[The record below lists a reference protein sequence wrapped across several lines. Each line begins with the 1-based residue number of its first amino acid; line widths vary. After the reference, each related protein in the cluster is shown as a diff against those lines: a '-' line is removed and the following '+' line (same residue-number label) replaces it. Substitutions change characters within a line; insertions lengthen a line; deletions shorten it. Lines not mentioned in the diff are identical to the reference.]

1 MVKVSQRKERNMKSF
16 NTKYLVM
23 VWLCSYDIVC
33 GNEFTFYG
41 GQGSYVKY
49 PILNTSVSKRLHI
62 SFEFKSTETS
72 EQLVLYVD
80 DILNG
85 GKDGGDYMRITLK
98 DGRLHILRKIESE
111 GKAKD
116 VMSIGHNLHD
126 NIKHFVEINRS
137 ETSFDVTLD
146 GEMETL
152 KKLSRNVRLNSNV
165 FLGGSPEQNT
175 LSRDAYFNFFDRFVI
190 IVEVNQYLFLNR

>member
-1 MVKVSQRKERNMKSF
+1 MKSMVS
-16 NTKYLVM
+16 TKYFLIL
-23 VWLCSYDIVC
+23 WLSMHEGIH
-33 GNEFTFYG
+33 GNPFTFYG
-41 GQGSYVKY
+41 GRGSYVKY
-49 PILNTSVSKRLHI
+49 PILNTSASTRLYI

-98 DGRLHILRKIESE
+98 DGTLHILRKIESE
-111 GKAKD
+111 GRAKD
-116 VMSIGHNLHD
+116 VMSIGHDLND

-137 ETSFDVTLD
+137 ESSFDITLD

-165 FLGGSPEQNT
+165 FVGGSPEQNT
-175 LSRDAYFNFFDRFVI
+175 LSRDAYFNFFDRS
-190 IVEVNQYLFLNR
+190 VNIFLFLLNIKILTH